1 MPTASQTA
9 NGPGSPRRTPT
20 ARTPR
25 NRTVPHALS
34 RRSLLAAAL
43 AGAGAAALSG
53 CDDTAQKG
61 AALTATNL
69 TEKIRREL
77 DTSSKENIIDHLAGD
92 EELASAYGF
101 ATALFKQ
108 CLAAAGDGAE
118 DNVLVSPLSV
128 LHVLAMLQNGA
139 AGETLAQIEQAS
151 GFDTNALNAYLNAYA
166 RRLAGADPYGSGI
179 ELDPLELSLAD
190 SIWLKNDALSV
201 QEDYLETCA
210 NTLDAQAFEAPFDNT
225 TLQDINAWVDENTH
239 GMIPQIIDDISPD
252 SRLFL
257 ISTLAFEGAWDDPY
271 EDENVLDWAFTA
283 QDGSQTDCRMM
294 RSREDSYLENDS
306 FTGFIKPYRDYNF
319 GFVGLLPKE
328 GLTLDQALDSLDGAA
343 LANLMTPKDFSLAD
357 AGLPKFTL
365 EYATKLTAQLQAMGM
380 LDAFDM
386 QAADLSPL
394 GSAAENLYVGEIA
407 HKTFIE
413 VSETG
418 TRAAAA
424 TSAELMMGSAMAE
437 EPEVHEVI
445 LDRPFAYL
453 IIDLVTMTPVFM
465 GATRKLG

>member
-1 MPTASQTA
+1 M
-9 NGPGSPRRTPT
+9 T

-190 SIWLKNDALSV
+190 SI
-201 QEDYLETCA
+201 
-210 NTLDAQAFEAPFDNT
+210 
-225 TLQDINAWVDENTH
+225 
-239 GMIPQIIDDISPD
+239 
-252 SRLFL
+252 
-257 ISTLAFEGAWDDPY
+257 
-271 EDENVLDWAFTA
+271 
-283 QDGSQTDCRMM
+283 
-294 RSREDSYLENDS
+294 
-306 FTGFIKPYRDYNF
+306 
-319 GFVGLLPKE
+319 
-328 GLTLDQALDSLDGAA
+328 
-343 LANLMTPKDFSLAD
+343 
-357 AGLPKFTL
+357 
-365 EYATKLTAQLQAMGM
+365 
-380 LDAFDM
+380 
-386 QAADLSPL
+386 
-394 GSAAENLYVGEIA
+394 
-407 HKTFIE
+407 
-413 VSETG
+413 
-418 TRAAAA
+418 
-424 TSAELMMGSAMAE
+424 
-437 EPEVHEVI
+437 
-445 LDRPFAYL
+445 
-453 IIDLVTMTPVFM
+453 
-465 GATRKLG
+465 

>member
-1 MPTASQTA
+1 M
-9 NGPGSPRRTPT
+9 T
-20 ARTPR
+20 ARTTR
-25 NRTVPHALS
+25 NRTAPHALS
-34 RRSLLAAAL
+34 RRGLLAAAL
-43 AGAGAAALSG
+43 AGAGMAALSG
-53 CDDTAQKG
+53 CDGTARKG

-77 DTSSKENIIDHLAGD
+77 DTSSKDNIIDDLAGD
-92 EELASAYGF
+92 EELASVYGF

-108 CLAAAGDGAE
+108 CLATAGDGAE

-139 AGETLAQIEQAS
+139 AGETLAQIERAS
-151 GFDTNALNAYLNAYA
+151 GFGTNILNAYLSAYA

-190 SIWLKNDALSV
+190 SIWMKDDDLSV
-201 QEDYLETCA
+201 QEGYLETCA

-225 TLQDINAWVDENTH
+225 TLQDVNAWVDEKTH
-239 GMIPQIIDDISPD
+239 GMIPQIIDVISPD
-252 SRLFL
+252 SRLLL
-257 ISTLAFEGAWDDPY
+257 ISALAFEGAWDDPF
-271 EDENVLDWAFTA
+271 EDENVLDWTFTA
-283 QDGSQTDCRMM
+283 QDGSQANCRMM
-294 RSREDSYLENDS
+294 RSHEDSYLENDS
-306 FTGFIKPYRDYNF
+306 FIGFIKPYRDYNF

-365 EYATKLTAQLQAMGM
+365 EYATKLTAQLKAMGM

-413 VSETG
+413 VNETG

-424 TSAELMMGSAMAE
+424 TSAEVMMGSAMAE

-445 LDRPFAYL
+445 LDRPFVYL

-465 GATRKLG
+465 GAARTLD

>member
-1 MPTASQTA
+1 MI
-9 NGPGSPRRTPT
+9 

-25 NRTVPHALS
+25 NRTVPHSLS
-34 RRSLLAAAL
+34 RRGLLAAAL
-43 AGAGAAALSG
+43 AGAGVAALSG
-53 CDDTAQKG
+53 CDDTVQKG

-77 DTSSKENIIDHLAGD
+77 DTSSKDNIIDDLAGD
-92 EELASAYGF
+92 DELASVYGF
-101 ATALFKQ
+101 AATLFRQ
-108 CLAAAGDGAE
+108 CLAAAGDGTE
-118 DNVLVSPLSV
+118 DDVLVSPLSV

-179 ELDPLELSLAD
+179 ELDPLELNLAD
-190 SIWLKNDALSV
+190 SIWLKNDDLSV

-257 ISTLAFEGAWDDPY
+257 ISALAFEGAWDDPY
-271 EDENVLDWAFTA
+271 EDESVLDWTFTA

-319 GFVGLLPKE
+319 GFAGLLPKE

-343 LANLMTPKDFSLAD
+343 LANLLTPKDFSLAD

-365 EYATKLTAQLQAMGM
+365 EYATELTAQLQAMGM

-386 QAADLSPL
+386 QTADLSPL
-394 GSAAENLYVGEIA
+394 GNAAENLYVGEIA

-413 VSETG
+413 VNEAG

-424 TSAELMMGSAMAE
+424 TSAELMIGSAMAE

-453 IIDLVTMTPVFM
+453 IIDLLTMTPVFM